1 MVNGFDAIAKG
12 QHIEQTG
19 LKPQLLPLGSVCME
33 MNPKKRSQQLAA
45 NVAMCEKASGML
57 GSVNGQEKF
66 LSLGTSHFVMYCRA
80 LQQHATAPDGSKL
93 QPLPEY
99 LPLLQEGWK
108 WTILSYQIEDEFPTF
123 TSSRQATLNSVNSA
137 AKMVGEVESM
147 LQIAAYLEAGS
158 TLQAAVDMVK
168 STAPACASYLQQVAD
183 FARQFLGGTGFPL
196 LKQLKDYCCQVAS
209 IVSSGQ
215 TGWYCDCLQLTC
227 ALASPGFKPYFPS
240 PHISSVQPVA
250 VGPGLKFGP
259 TILVG
264 EDNMALLAYHDFRVS
279 VQGDQMLF
287 TRLALLTTML
297 TTTKVSDGV
306 SKLIVKSDFDK
317 MTRSLQKQAVQ
328 MERIL
333 REAWRQ
339 EDHHVTPERKASAFG
354 KLSVRMCLLLLGKQK
369 FGRDPV
375 LDSFEEITKMYGE
388 DLAGTKPEAL
398 SSSTTAKPKCQPVRD
413 LLNASAQE
421 VALLQNSHLHL
432 DGRHLCWK
440 QFCSRS

>member
-1 MVNGFDAIAKG
+1 MI
-12 QHIEQTG
+12 
-19 LKPQLLPLGSVCME
+19 VC
-33 MNPKKRSQQLAA
+33 NL
-45 NVAMCEKASGML
+45 
-57 GSVNGQEKF
+57 
-66 LSLGTSHFVMYCRA
+66 
-80 LQQHATAPDGSKL
+80 
-93 QPLPEY
+93 
-99 LPLLQEGWK
+99 
-108 WTILSYQIEDEFPTF
+108 
-123 TSSRQATLNSVNSA
+123 
-137 AKMVGEVESM
+137 
-147 LQIAAYLEAGS
+147 
-158 TLQAAVDMVK
+158 
-168 STAPACASYLQQVAD
+168 
-183 FARQFLGGTGFPL
+183 
-196 LKQLKDYCCQVAS
+196 
-209 IVSSGQ
+209 
-215 TGWYCDCLQLTC
+215 
-227 ALASPGFKPYFPS
+227 LASM
-240 PHISSVQPVA
+240 QPVA

-264 EDNMALLAYHDFRVS
+264 EDNMALLAYHDFR

-328 MERIL
+328 MEHIL

-354 KLSVRMCLLLLGKQK
+354 KLSVRMRLLLLGKQK